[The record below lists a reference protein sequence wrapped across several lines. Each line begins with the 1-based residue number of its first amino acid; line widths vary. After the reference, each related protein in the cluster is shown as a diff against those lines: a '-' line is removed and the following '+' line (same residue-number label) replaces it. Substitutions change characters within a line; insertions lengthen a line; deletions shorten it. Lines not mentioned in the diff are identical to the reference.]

1 MKAIYRGPT
10 IVLIPETDNESDSL
24 INNFHGGKFLMRPV
38 LVDGKTISCFEFPVG
53 TKETVVVMPNGS
65 VQ

>member
-10 IVLIPETDNESDSL
+10 IVLIPETDNEADSL
-24 INNFHGGKFLMRPV
+24 INNFQSEKFLMRPV
-38 LVDGKTISCFEFPVG
+38 PVNGQTIPCFEFPVG
-53 TKETVVVMPNGS
+53 TKETVAVIPNVS